1 MIPKLDKKQLKEQA
15 LKAGKLGAGFAV
27 KAAIIYVITMVL
39 CFIGGGV
46 GGYYGADYFAW
57 TGWKVWVCTVTG
69 LIAGI
74 VAGFYT
80 GQMIV
85 YGMVQDLMFDAGIE
99 AGKAGY
105 KAAKKKLDE
114 HEAKQ
119 AALPKQP
126 KPPEE
131 ADFS

>member
-1 MIPKLDKKQLKEQA
+1 MIPKINKKQLKEKA
-15 LKAGKLGAGFAV
+15 LLAGKLGAGFAF
-27 KAAIIYVITMVL
+27 KAAVVYVLTMVA
-39 CFIGGGV
+39 CFIGGGI

-57 TGWKVWVCTVTG
+57 TGWKVWLCTVTG

-85 YGMVQDLMFDAGIE
+85 YGMIQDLMLDAGIE

-114 HEAKQ
+114 RGKAELEK
-119 AALPKQP
+119 PKAP
-126 KPPEE
+126 KPHEE
-131 ADFS
+131 AHFD